1 MEVLSNPHD
10 GNGCAMGEST
20 HDTMAASPDAD
31 GYATPHSLQRKPQR
45 MSDHIIPSNADDA
58 STDPRSVYVQP
69 LIQPQRTTT
78 YTQPA
83 AYTRPAYGRQPAM
96 PQAAAPQTVAP
107 QTFGMPP
114 QAAPRQSR
122 PNSRFSY
129 PKASPQGGMAHG
141 RRIISARSAT
151 PSNGSSMGIWN
162 SKAGPADVNSGLPCC
177 SSYQSAS
184 YCSSFLSSEYCG
196 AWPL

>member
-1 MEVLSNPHD
+1 
-10 GNGCAMGEST
+10 
-20 HDTMAASPDAD
+20 MATVALWANQRMIRWRYPPDAD
-31 GYATPHSLQRKPQR
+31 GYAPPHSLQRKPQR
-45 MSDHIIPSNADDA
+45 MSDHIIPFNADDA

-129 PKASPQGGMAHG
+129 PPRHPLKAEWHMDA
-141 RRIISARSAT
+141 
-151 PSNGSSMGIWN
+151 GSSVHVRQRHQTVLRWVSGIQR
-162 SKAGPADVNSGLPCC
+162 PVR
-177 SSYQSAS
+177 QT
-184 YCSSFLSSEYCG
+184 
-196 AWPL
+196 